1 MNDMDQDQNPDN
13 VQEKQAPEAVDPLVH
28 PASCQ
33 CAACLKLSYQQ
44 LRLMMQ
50 DPGAYPDWD

>member
-1 MNDMDQDQNPDN
+1 MDQDQNPDN
-13 VQEKQAPEAVDPLVH
+13 VQEKQTPEAVDPLVH

-33 CAACLKLSYQQ
+33 CDACLKLSYQQ

>member
-1 MNDMDQDQNPDN
+1 MDQDQNPDN
-13 VQEKQAPEAVDPLVH
+13 VQEKQVPEAVDPLVH

-33 CAACLKLSYQQ
+33 GDACLKLSYQQ